1 MSDILCIYYS
11 RTGHTRRAMEEVA
24 DALGAEVT
32 AITDDRDRN
41 GWRGYIR
48 CGMDAMKTST
58 RPLLPFQT
66 EKPLN
71 EYRLVIIGSPVW
83 AGRCASP
90 VRALLKRRGLEMRNV
105 AYLVTRSTSQRSEEV
120 YDQMDMYVKDAH
132 RMAVSLRPGSEG
144 YEFWRNDF
152 VQNVRRWMDEQLG
165 RAMLEKL
172 KAIEQR
178 LTEVEQQLSDP
189 AVYGDRERLTALS
202 REQKELT
209 PVVACYRAYLR
220 AQDTAREAEEMLSDP
235 ELRAL
240 AQEELAGA
248 RADMERLQEE
258 LKRLLLPRDP
268 NDEKNVILEIRAGI
282 GGEEG
287 ALFAADLLRMY
298 TMYAE
303 RRGWTLSIVNE
314 NMTELGG
321 VKEVSAEIEGAGAWS
336 RLKFEAGTHRVQRV
350 PETESSGRIQT
361 SAATVAVMPE
371 AEEVEFSID
380 PKDLQID
387 TFRSSG
393 AGGQHVNKTESAI
406 RITHLPTGVVVEC
419 QDERSQYKN
428 KDRAMKILRS
438 KLYEAEQE
446 KQNAAIAATR
456 KSQVGTGDRSGKIR
470 TYNFPQNRV
479 TDHRL
484 TGDSKNFNI
493 AAIMN
498 GDLDDLIDALT
509 LNEQAQRL
517 QEGKE

>member
-1 MSDILCIYYS
+1 MLDKLQKIAERL
-11 RTGHTRRAMEEVA
+11 
-24 DALGAEVT
+24 AEVE
-32 AITDDRDRN
+32 R
-41 GWRGYIR
+41 
-48 CGMDAMKTST
+48 
-58 RPLLPFQT
+58 
-66 EKPLN
+66 
-71 EYRLVIIGSPVW
+71 
-83 AGRCASP
+83 
-90 VRALLKRRGLEMRNV
+90 
-105 AYLVTRSTSQRSEEV
+105 
-120 YDQMDMYVKDAH
+120 
-132 RMAVSLRPGSEG
+132 
-144 YEFWRNDF
+144 
-152 VQNVRRWMDEQLG
+152 QL
-165 RAMLEKL
+165 A
-172 KAIEQR
+172 
-178 LTEVEQQLSDP
+178 DP
-189 AVYGDRERLTALS
+189 AVYSDRQAMTKLS

-209 PVVACYRAYLR
+209 PVVEAYRAYSR
-220 AQDTAREAEEMLSDP
+220 AEADIAAATDMLSDP
-235 ELRAL
+235 ELREL
-240 AQEELAGA
+240 GQEELTAA
-248 RADMERLQEE
+248 KAERERLEGE

-268 NDEKNVILEIRAGI
+268 NDDKSVVLEIRAGI

-303 RRGWTLSIVNE
+303 RRGFTLDVVSLNE
-314 NMTELGG
+314 TELGG
-321 VKEVSAEIEGAGAWS
+321 VKEAVATVEGTGAFS

-484 TGDSKNFNI
+484 TGDNKNFNI

-498 GDLDDLIDALT
+498 GDLDSLIDALT